1 MLDLKNLTTPQL
13 YAIKSI
19 LENGVTAV
27 AEKEYAGKNSAL
39 CNKSPPAGYPTDKTE
54 YGDPQCYRYPLNT
67 KERCLAAWRY
77 VHQAGNKS
85 ILGDKFSSIEGKIKS
100 YAKKK
105 YNLDLQSGASEVVD
119 WMTTMLDFYDSE
131 TSGEGYSSSSQEV
144 VMEEKDIKALQDSLA
159 AKETEL
165 VSTKTK
171 LSASETK
178 LSEMEKSIGELSTKV
193 AQLETL
199 TKELNDAKAELT
211 ALRQFKADTEAAAK
225 KATDIKAVSE
235 KLAGAG
241 FTSVDVAAEAD
252 YWLSMSETNLATTIA
267 KMTEIKNTA
276 NPNSKEPVKV
286 PVLTGDHK
294 SEAVSVLEAGL
305 KERKNRG
312 K

>member
-1 MLDLKNLTTPQL
+1 
-13 YAIKSI
+13 
-19 LENGVTAV
+19 
-27 AEKEYAGKNSAL
+27 
-39 CNKSPPAGYPTDKTE
+39 
-54 YGDPQCYRYPLNT
+54 
-67 KERCLAAWRY
+67 
-77 VHQAGNKS
+77 
-85 ILGDKFSSIEGKIKS
+85 
-100 YAKKK
+100 
-105 YNLDLQSGASEVVD
+105 
-119 WMTTMLDFYDSE
+119 
-131 TSGEGYSSSSQEV
+131 
-144 VMEEKDIKALQDSLA
+144 
-159 AKETEL
+159 
-165 VSTKTK
+165 
-171 LSASETK
+171 
-178 LSEMEKSIGELSTKV
+178 MEKSIGELSTKV